1 LLMAKSVLSILNE
14 TTIVVFVS
22 TVQLNGVSEQAA
34 AGYHSKRFCPMTRR
48 VLQCVFAVK

>member
-1 LLMAKSVLSILNE
+1 MMAKSVLSILNE

-22 TVQLNGVSEQAA
+22 TVQLKGVSEQAA
-34 AGYHSKRFCPMTRR
+34 AEYHSKRFYLMTCR